1 MAEDHATGSKEG
13 AAGTALDA
21 SLRVD
26 PRTLPSAD
34 QDFARMMGFGDE
46 PADAA
51 ASTASTPMPRV
62 AIDEPAAH
70 VHDESIASEEPI
82 SIVEASNEEAEVEH
96 TAGEDSP
103 VGTDESATALPA
115 REWDEIHPRAAT
127 LGRQSALIERAERV
141 LTLPPALA
149 ATSARAPSD
158 EAPLPLAR
166 PSEDPSGPERLR
178 ASESRIAA
186 LESERRSLEGALE
199 QARQEAA
206 LRPSAPTSSPS
217 ALATGE
223 LEKEL
228 ERLRGE
234 LDGLLLERDRL
245 GDELSVARSAR
256 AEANAR
262 AERLEAAN
270 RSARGPHGPVPEGE
284 RELRAEVVG
293 LRRRL
298 EESGAESR
306 RLRDALDA
314 SATEL
319 AIARAHADDRQQELE
334 QQRDQIAA
342 LERDRAAQVE
352 RLDESLARQRELLAL
367 VSRVQAENVELR
379 STQAALEETLEARD
393 LEISAREE
401 HLLVT
406 RRGLAARDA
415 QLVDAEERLEQERHR
430 RELVET
436 ELERAR
442 LAHAELADGLTRRDA
457 RIATL
462 STTLARVEDA
472 IGRSLPAAMPRAD
485 EVAAPPAA
493 SARSTTN
500 VNAEGTS
507 IDPDAADAP
516 EAPRETSPIS
526 QDDPIPAD
534 GSALAAPPSAGA
546 GLPALPSILA
556 GWRDATLATAC
567 GPEHGASVADF
578 LARRLAAL
586 AATHATSGVQ
596 VASLGG
602 SRVEAEIELVRAYQ
616 ALSAGEI
623 TVSVLES
630 SAEAGEL
637 RRAAIDAA
645 GLADAIRVL
654 AWADADQALATKP
667 NALLLADAFAWDAS
681 AGPEAVPA
689 AALLDRMASALAE
702 HGIALWVGR
711 LAGGSVV
718 LSETTN
724 EKLAELWQVLPEAW
738 TGRPGFETP
747 PGPGDDGGT
756 PACSPDPLAALLD
769 RFRPTVTVGLGHI
782 ADLFLG
788 PSRGFAL
795 SEDVQ
800 SAESL
805 LASIDAIDESRSILE
820 SLPARHGVA
829 VLVPRTDDTPDA
841 ASPTTESIGLA
852 WPEPLR

>member
-1 MAEDHATGSKEG
+1 MAEDHETGTKEG

-51 ASTASTPMPRV
+51 ATTASTPMPRV
-62 AIDEPAAH
+62 ALDEPPAH

-82 SIVEASNEEAEVEH
+82 SIAEASSEERPVEP
-96 TAGEDSP
+96 EDSEAAP
-103 VGTDESATALPA
+103 VGTGEALSPLPA

-141 LTLPPALA
+141 LALPPVLA
-149 ATSARAPSD
+149 ASPAVAQTEGAS
-158 EAPLPLAR
+158 LFLAQ
-166 PSEDPSGPERLR
+166 PGEDPSGQERLR

-186 LESERRSLEGALE
+186 LETERRALE
-199 QARQEAA
+199 EALVHARQQAA
-206 LRPSAPTSSPS
+206 VRPAAPTSSPS
-217 ALATGE
+217 PLPTDE

-245 GDELSVARSAR
+245 GDELSVARAAR

-262 AERLEAAN
+262 AERLEAAY

-342 LERDRAAQVE
+342 LERDRAAQIE

-442 LAHAELADGLTRRDA
+442 LAHAELAEGLTRRDA

-472 IGRSLPAAMPRAD
+472 IGRSLPPAMPRAD
-485 EVAAPPAA
+485 EAAAPTPP
-493 SARSTTN
+493 ARSTTSAD
-500 VNAEGTS
+500 AEVTS
-507 IDPDAADAP
+507 AGPDAANAP
-516 EAPRETSPIS
+516 ETTRGASPIS

-534 GSALAAPPSAGA
+534 MAALSEPPNAGVR
-546 GLPALPSILA
+546 LPALPLILA
-556 GWRDATLATAC
+556 GWRDAGLATAC
-567 GPEHGASVADF
+567 GPEQGASVADF
-578 LARRLAAL
+578 LARRLAAC
-586 AATHATSGVQ
+586 AATHATTRVH

-602 SRVEAEIELVRAYQ
+602 ARIESEIELVRAYR
-616 ALSAGEI
+616 ALGAGEI
-623 TVSVLES
+623 MIDVLER

-637 RRAAIDAA
+637 RRSAIDAA
-645 GLADAIRVL
+645 GLTDTIRIL

-667 NALLLADAFAWDAS
+667 IAVLLADAFAWDA
-681 AGPEAVPA
+681 AATPDALPA
-689 AALLDRMASALAE
+689 ASLLDRMGSALAE
-702 HGIALWVGR
+702 NGIALWVGR
-711 LAGGSVV
+711 LAGGSVS

-738 TGRPGFETP
+738 TGRPGFEMP
-747 PGPGDDGGT
+747 PGPGDAGGT

-769 RFRPTVTVGLGHI
+769 RFRPIVKVGLGHI

-788 PSRGFAL
+788 PARGFAL
-795 SEDVQ
+795 SEEGP

-829 VLVPRTDDTPDA
+829 VLVPRTDATPDA
-841 ASPTTESIGLA
+841 EDPTAESLGLA